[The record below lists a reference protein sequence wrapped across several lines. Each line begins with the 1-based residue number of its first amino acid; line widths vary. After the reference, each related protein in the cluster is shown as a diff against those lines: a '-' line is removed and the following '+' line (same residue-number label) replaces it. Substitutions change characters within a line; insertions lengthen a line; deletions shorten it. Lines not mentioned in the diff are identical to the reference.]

1 MYVWCVFCAVEKS
14 SRGSG
19 TDSEAFS
26 ALSCYMFMTGSWRCR
41 WVFLAPTC
49 LASCSCRRPLCLFL
63 SLLLSPHP
71 TLHDIPSPPSAA
83 TLIPRF
89 FSSVFPC
96 PLTISVVFFH
106 ALSTS
111 IIIISLWVPHRFL
124 LPLCAASHLL
134 LLFLSNSPTPVKWTL
149 PTAHAPPPCHKQLWL
164 EAIYVCFCLRHL
176 KGQRPCQHQGRH
188 GPRMPLLMPDNSE
201 RF

>member
-1 MYVWCVFCAVEKS
+1 MYVWCVFRAVEKS

-41 WVFLAPTC
+41 WVFLAPTS

-63 SLLLSPHP
+63 SLLFSPHP
-71 TLHDIPSPPSAA
+71 TLHEISRPPSAA
-83 TLIPRF
+83 TLIPWF

-106 ALSTS
+106 TLSTS
-111 IIIISLWVPHRFL
+111 IIII
-124 LPLCAASHLL
+124 
-134 LLFLSNSPTPVKWTL
+134 FLSASSISFSTPCCCFSSSLVVSLQLTNTSKMN
-149 PTAHAPPPCHKQLWL
+149 PPPPLHMPSSLCHKQLWP
-164 EAIYVCFCLRHL
+164 EAIYVCFCLR
-176 KGQRPCQHQGRH
+176 PCQRQGQH
-188 GPRMPLLMPDNSE
+188 GQCMPLLMPDDSSE
-201 RF
+201 IKRF